1 MTIIFYSMGKKCGFC
16 VKAEKLLEN
25 EINNGSIVVKPA
37 SASNGKFRGYPSFEN
52 PSNGLTHSGLP
63 PSVDYLYNK
72 LKKDEG
78 THEVKRGTNYGKNH
92 RGKKHRGTNDGKNV
106 GKKHKNNPVKEYFDT
121 KTILLLSII
130 FILIVIII
138 FREKK
143 YI

>member
-78 THEVKRGTNYGKNH
+78 THEVKRGTNYGK
-92 RGKKHRGTNDGKNV
+92 KHRGTNDGKNDGKNV